1 MVYSEFIKKTF
12 KYLNSVR
19 VLKNYVTFDMLFSTN
34 WDILKNAPEGLEIF
48 QNQDK
53 DNKVITSFVCEN
65 KQNLI
70 DLVEKTVDAIIT
82 TNLEREEKE
91 RLFKL
96 KVNEL
101 KGIFES
107 GDLETLRTLKFDTNE
122 LNIFNNNDTKSK
134 TATISEG
141 NGIVEKRESKA

>member
-70 DLVEKTVDAIIT
+70 DLT
-82 TNLEREEKE
+82 
-91 RLFKL
+91 
-96 KVNEL
+96 EL
-101 KGIFES
+101 
-107 GDLETLRTLKFDTNE
+107 
-122 LNIFNNNDTKSK
+122 
-134 TATISEG
+134 
-141 NGIVEKRESKA
+141 

>member
-122 LNIFNNNDTKSK
+122 LNIFNDNDTKSK

-141 NGIVEKRESKA
+141 NGIV